1 MKSVL
6 PPTIKQRTSEFFR
19 RVGLPEPMKPEV
31 FWRRLEKKHGAA
43 GLAFS
48 HAVDDRELGISDG
61 DPYELKN
68 KSEALSLEITGQYE
82 SKLYRDFTE
91 WLFNANLGLPTSV
104 LDVGC
109 GNGVLTCLLACLF
122 PEAKVVGFDPN
133 QSGIE
138 IAKSIAARQNISNVE
153 FLWGTIDQ
161 SAADLSGRSF
171 DLIVAV
177 KAFHEILELPDA
189 KSLVGHS
196 INTVGDVSSDCSNAT
211 TLATIRRLLAEDGI
225 VVCVDRWSFPA
236 SFAWWI
242 RTVEAGGLCVS
253 LHQSSMLRTAEAGG
267 AETFPISV
275 LSKVGIQPKPTNE
288 QLLAFFVY
296 DDMNALL
303 MKIVPIE
310 GGLAEAVYVTL
321 GEKLP
326 IASFEASYRDG
337 SGVRRTQLFIA
348 GSLSALYSTWS
359 SGARHLYMAP
369 AVAIGQM
376 LQHFYSEAEKQ
387 EAHCAM
393 VHGDHDC
400 ENILGQYGIQIAP
413 ALDP

>member
-1 MKSVL
+1 
-6 PPTIKQRTSEFFR
+6 
-19 RVGLPEPMKPEV
+19 
-31 FWRRLEKKHGAA
+31 
-43 GLAFS
+43 
-48 HAVDDRELGISDG
+48 
-61 DPYELKN
+61 
-68 KSEALSLEITGQYE
+68 
-82 SKLYRDFTE
+82 
-91 WLFNANLGLPTSV
+91 
-104 LDVGC
+104 
-109 GNGVLTCLLACLF
+109 
-122 PEAKVVGFDPN
+122 
-133 QSGIE
+133 
-138 IAKSIAARQNISNVE
+138 
-153 FLWGTIDQ
+153 
-161 SAADLSGRSF
+161 
-171 DLIVAV
+171 
-177 KAFHEILELPDA
+177 
-189 KSLVGHS
+189 
-196 INTVGDVSSDCSNAT
+196 
-211 TLATIRRLLAEDGI
+211 
-225 VVCVDRWSFPA
+225 
-236 SFAWWI
+236 
-242 RTVEAGGLCVS
+242 
-253 LHQSSMLRTAEAGG
+253 MLRTAEAGG